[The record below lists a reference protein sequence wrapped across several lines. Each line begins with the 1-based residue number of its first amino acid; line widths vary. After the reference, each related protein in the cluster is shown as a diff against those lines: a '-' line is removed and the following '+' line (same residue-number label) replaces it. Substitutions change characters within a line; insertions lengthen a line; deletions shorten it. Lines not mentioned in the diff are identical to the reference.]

1 MSANANLI
9 SELVR
14 AANEVEKLGDFEV
27 RRLLE
32 RAVVTIRE
40 MRSQAGIRPS
50 RTNSDAVIDFQTVS
64 GLVNIGRRSNDDVKA
79 ALLKSATMIRAL
91 KIMLD
96 AKDETSK
103 GE

>member
-1 MSANANLI
+1 MNVSGNFISDLI
-9 SELVR
+9 R
-14 AANEVEKLGDFEV
+14 AANDVDKLGDFEV
-27 RRLLE
+27 RRLLD

-40 MRSQAGIRPS
+40 MRNQAGIQPS
-50 RTNSDAVIDFQTVS
+50 RTNPDAVIDFQTVS

-79 ALLKSATMIRAL
+79 ALLKSAAMIRAL

-96 AKDETSK
+96 AKDEILK